1 MPSAM
6 FEDTDS
12 AERVIWSAKAAD
24 LTCANCLITA
34 AAISSDKVKTRSFGF
49 FREVESDIR
58 LN

>member
-6 FEDTDS
+6 FDDTDS
-12 AERVIWSAKAAD
+12 AERVIWSVKVAD

-34 AAISSDKVKTRSFGF
+34 AAISSDKVKTRSFGLYC
-49 FREVESDIR
+49 EVESDIR